1 MKIFSKSKVKEKGL
15 TWIIL
20 AIISKISFGKINLRI
35 ENLINNYRGKISKKI
50 AKKYNYTVQNG
61 IFKGLKIQEKQW
73 WGIGDVAIKC
83 LGYYEIEV
91 QDVIER
97 VQRENNLNTF
107 IDIGG
112 ADGYFALGLIKNKI
126 FEQSF
131 IFEISSLG
139 RKSIKNGSR
148 LNQVEDRISIYGEA
162 TQYNLTQILNEK
174 NIELKNTLLLCDIEG
189 EEYNL
194 INQDLLNFLRDSY
207 IIIELHF
214 FNNDLLSKK
223 NKFLELL
230 ASYHSLNIFN
240 SLNRVINIS
249 SEFYLMDENERALLL
264 SEGRSHIGE
273 WVLLSPKK
281 TQS

>member
-35 ENLINNYRGKISKKI
+35 ENLINNYRAKISKKI
-50 AKKYNYTVQNG
+50 AMKYNYTVQNG

-91 QDVIER
+91 QDIIER

-107 IDIGG
+107 IDVGG

-126 FEQSF
+126 FEQSI

-148 LNQVEDRISIYGEA
+148 LNQVEDRILIYGEA
-162 TQYNLTQILNEK
+162 TQSNLSHILNE
-174 NIELKNTLLLCDIEG
+174 NDIELKNTLLLCDIEG

-223 NKFLELL
+223 KKFLELL
-230 ASYHSLNIFN
+230 ASYHSLYIFN

-249 SEFYLMDENERALLL
+249 SEFHLMDENERALLL

-281 TQS
+281 NQ

>member
-1 MKIFSKSKVKEKGL
+1 MKIFPTSKIKEKRL

-20 AIISKISFGKINLRI
+20 ALISKITFGKINLRI
-35 ENLINNYRGKISKKI
+35 ENLISNYRVKISKNI
-50 AKKYNYTVQNG
+50 AKKFNYTVQNG

-83 LGYYEIEV
+83 FGYYEIEV
-91 QDVIER
+91 QNIIEK

-112 ADGYFALGLIKNKI
+112 ADGYFALGLVKNKI
-126 FEQSF
+126 FEQSL

-162 TQYNLTQILNEK
+162 TQFNLAHILNE
-174 NIELKNTLLLCDIEG
+174 NDIELKNTLLLCDIEG

-249 SEFYLMDENERALLL
+249 SEFHLMDENERALLL

-281 TQS
+281 NQ

>member
-1 MKIFSKSKVKEKGL
+1 M
-15 TWIIL
+15 
-20 AIISKISFGKINLRI
+20 
-35 ENLINNYRGKISKKI
+35 INNYRAKISKI

-91 QDVIER
+91 QDIIER

-107 IDIGG
+107 IDVGG

-126 FEQSF
+126 FEQSI

-148 LNQVEDRISIYGEA
+148 LNQVEDRILIYGEA
-162 TQYNLTQILNEK
+162 TQSNLSHILNE
-174 NIELKNTLLLCDIEG
+174 NDIELKNTLLLCDIEG

-223 NKFLELL
+223 EK
-230 ASYHSLNIFN
+230 
-240 SLNRVINIS
+240 IS
-249 SEFYLMDENERALLL
+249 
-264 SEGRSHIGE
+264 
-273 WVLLSPKK
+273 
-281 TQS
+281 